1 MGRCGRTMNKEYG
14 FIGKKQIV
22 ILLVLLLLG
31 GLGGGSAY
39 LTIGFHVNSVEVKG
53 NQHYT
58 DQEIEDMVLKGGMW
72 DNSLLLKLQYRNK
85 EIEDVPF
92 VESMEV
98 TIVDRHSIS
107 IQVYEKALAGC
118 VEYLDRFMYFDREG
132 VIVESSEQFTKGIP
146 QVTGLKFDEIRLY
159 EALPV
164 EDATIFSD
172 ILTITQLL
180 GKYKVIADKIH
191 FERNG
196 NVMLYCGDV
205 RVNLGKNGQLD
216 EKIMELPNILPNLE
230 GKKGV
235 LQMQDY
241 DGNSEEVTFE
251 LE

>member
-1 MGRCGRTMNKEYG
+1 MNKEYG

-146 QVTGLKFDEIRLY
+146 QVTGLKFDEIRL
-159 EALPV
+159 
-164 EDATIFSD
+164 
-172 ILTITQLL
+172 
-180 GKYKVIADKIH
+180 
-191 FERNG
+191 
-196 NVMLYCGDV
+196 
-205 RVNLGKNGQLD
+205 
-216 EKIMELPNILPNLE
+216 
-230 GKKGV
+230 
-235 LQMQDY
+235 
-241 DGNSEEVTFE
+241 
-251 LE
+251 